1 MSAEEDR
8 EPPLSQASTPRGAVF
23 LSYASEDAEAAG
35 RIATALRSAGI
46 EVWFDKSELRGGDAW
61 ARQIRQQIRECRLFV
76 PLISAQTDARREGYF
91 RREWNLA
98 VDRTHD
104 MSDRVAFLVPVVT
117 DDTSDSIADVPDRF
131 REVQWTRLP
140 AGEAPLAFVD
150 LVRRLLSAEVSMPM
164 RAPTGAVSEALPAVR
179 ERIGAAADSARVML
193 AVLPFEN
200 LSGGRKH
207 DYFSDGLTEEMIS
220 QLARLSPHQLGVIA
234 RTSAM
239 QYRSTNK
246 SAQQIGRELGVSH
259 LLEGSVRRAGER
271 VRITTRLIRVSDE
284 THLWAEGYERN
295 LHDILSLQAE
305 VARAIAREIQVKL
318 TVRAERLLDRTAA
331 IDPEAHEAY
340 LRGRYLWNRRTEEGM
355 RQSIAQYEEAIRH
368 YPDYAMA
375 YAGIADSYVMLAC
388 RGMMSAKETF
398 RKARA
403 AARKALELDGELGEA
418 HGSLAHVR
426 LHDWDWD
433 GLDLDFQRAI
443 ELHPALPIVYYWY
456 GEFLMSAGRPE
467 DAIAVTRT
475 AQRADPLSPVL
486 GASLGMILYLA
497 RRYAEAVEVL
507 QRAQDL
513 DPQHFLPHLRLG
525 LVRLQQ
531 RHYAEAIEE
540 LQTAA
545 RLANNSTETQSAL
558 GTGYAA
564 AGTSGEA
571 RRIAA
576 ELEQCQLEHYVLPYN
591 IAKIYAALGEKDPAF
606 VWLERA
612 YQEGNPDLIELN
624 TEPLLDGLRSE
635 PRFTEL
641 MRRIGFRVPATAV
654 KR

>member
-1 MSAEEDR
+1 
-8 EPPLSQASTPRGAVF
+8 VF
-23 LSYASEDAEAAG
+23 LSYASDDVVVAE
-35 RIATALRSAGI
+35 RIATALRTAGI
-46 EVWFDKSELRGGDAW
+46 EVWFDRSELRGGDAW
-61 ARQIRQQIRECRLFV
+61 ARKIRQQIRECRLFV
-76 PLISAQTDARREGYF
+76 PVISAQTDARREGYF

-104 MSDRVAFLVPVVT
+104 MSERVAFLVPVVI
-117 DDTSDSIADVPDRF
+117 DDTSDSQADVPDRF

-140 AGEAPLAFVD
+140 AGEAPLAFID
-150 LVRRLLSAEVSMPM
+150 LVQRLLSAEVSTAM
-164 RAPTGAVSEALPAVR
+164 RAPAGAVSGAVPAVR
-179 ERIGAAADSARVML
+179 EQVGAAGSARVML

-246 SAQQIGRELGVSH
+246 SAQQIGHELGVSH

-271 VRITTRLIRVSDE
+271 VRITTQLIRVSDE

-318 TVRAERLLDRTAA
+318 TVRAERRLDRTAA
-331 IDPEAHEAY
+331 IDPAAHEAY
-340 LRGRYLWNRRTEEGM
+340 LRGRHLWNRRTEEGM

-426 LHDWDWD
+426 LHDWDWED
-433 GLDLDFQRAI
+433 LDQDFQRAI

-456 GEFLMSAGRPE
+456 GEFLMSVGRPE

-497 RRYAEAVEVL
+497 RRYAEAAEVL

-513 DPQHFLPHLRLG
+513 EPQHFLPHLRLG

-531 RHYAEAIEE
+531 QHYAEAIEE

-545 RLANNSTETQSAL
+545 RLANHSTETLAAL
-558 GTGYAA
+558 GTAYAA

-576 ELEQCQLEHYVLPYN
+576 ELEQCQPEHYVLPYN

-606 VWLERA
+606 AWLERA

-624 TEPLLDGLRSE
+624 TEPVLDGLRSE

-641 MRRIGFRVPATAV
+641 MRRIGLSVPPAAATA
-654 KR
+654 R